1 MSVVGV
7 SFPSMGERLSLVEQN
22 RALLARQGLLERWR
36 APLPEVVEAIGA
48 LQAQQWG
55 ALPVALW
62 SRMHDFETE
71 SLYSAFERQELV
83 AGQFLRGTLHAVTA
97 REQPAYSM
105 VVQDGGLNAWQRT
118 KAESSPRAEELRE
131 ALRKFTDGV
140 TRTVEET
147 CVFIEDWVRA
157 NPGAIAD
164 EEAQFQRER
173 KWRPFRATS
182 DFMRWPAKGEWGS
195 RTPEAF
201 RAAPCPP
208 GRGPGSAE
216 ALETV
221 VRCHIRAFGPV
232 TAEDTAYWMGWKV
245 PPVRKVLEAQGDLLR
260 FTDEAGRTLYD
271 LPDAPRPD
279 AETGAPARFLAPFD
293 SVLLAY
299 EAKRRQRVLPDEHR
313 AAVYM
318 KANLRV
324 LPTFLVDGL
333 VAGLWGSE
341 AKRGEAVLTLRPFGK
356 ITKAARRELEE
367 EGERLVRVLHPRAKS
382 RHIAVS

>member
-1 MSVVGV
+1 
-7 SFPSMGERLSLVEQN
+7 MGERLSLVEQN

-36 APLPEVVEAIGA
+36 APLTDVVESIGA

-62 SRMHDFETE
+62 TRMHDFEPDE
-71 SLYSAFERQELV
+71 LYSAFERQELV
-83 AGQFLRGTLHAVTA
+83 TGQFLRGTLHAVTA
-97 REQPAYSM
+97 REQPYYSM

-118 KAESSPRAEELRE
+118 KAESNGEDLRKALRE
-131 ALRKFTDGV
+131 YTDGV
-140 TRTVEET
+140 TRTVEES
-147 CVFIEDWVRA
+147 CAFIEDWVSA

-164 EEAQFQRER
+164 EEHVFQRDR

-182 DFMRWPAKGEWGS
+182 DFMRWPASGEWG
-195 RTPEAF
+195 TKAPEAH
-201 RAAPCPP
+201 RTAPCPP
-208 GRGPGSAE
+208 GEGPDGEE
-216 ALETV
+216 ALEAV

-245 PPVRKVLEAQGDLLR
+245 PPVRKMLEAQGDLLR
-260 FTDEAGRTLYD
+260 FTDEAGRPLYD

-279 AETGAPARFLAPFD
+279 AETVAPARFLAPFD

-313 AAVYM
+313 SAVYM

-341 AKRGEAVLTLRPFGK
+341 LKRGEATLTLQPFGK
-356 ITKAARRELEE
+356 ITKAARRELDA
-367 EGERLVRVLHPRAKS
+367 EGEGLVRVLHPRAKNW
-382 RHIAVS
+382 HVVLE